1 MKFPN
6 PFDKKYRWILVGGLG
21 VILLIILMGRRG
33 SSGSGQSGIE
43 YVSSGPSENL
53 QLAAMQTGAQLTAQ
67 QNELRALEFQ
77 GGIQLAIQQQAI
89 QGELALA
96 GLDYQARSDAL
107 AAELAAVNSQL
118 TAQQNLAQIEAGV
131 RREETQAYR
140 DVNLASI
147 QSTQDM
153 FAMQIAGAMH
163 ERSVYAD
170 IMNTNALT
178 ARDIEVTR
186 IMADRDVSLES
197 IGANVTL
204 GLDRNAT
211 DLAIARDQG
220 RTQRRGQT
228 TGLIG
233 NIIGGALSIF
243 SDVRVKNYIRQ
254 TGETPDGLPWYEW
267 NISGFTQAGVMAQ
280 EAMEFYPENVSP
292 HYTGLLTVD
301 YGFLGNSGATAD
313 GP

>member
-6 PFDKKYRWILVGGLG
+6 PFDKKYRWILIGGLG
-21 VILLIILMGRRG
+21 VILLLIIFSRRG
-33 SSGSGQSGIE
+33 SSAGGRSGIE
-43 YVSSGPSENL
+43 YVSSGPSEQL
-53 QLAAMQTGAQLTAQ
+53 QLAAMQAGTALSAQ

-77 GGIQLAIQQQAI
+77 GQTQLALNAQAI

-96 GLDYQARSDAL
+96 GMDYNARNEAL
-107 AAELAAVNSQL
+107 AAELAAINAQL
-118 TAQQNLAQIEAGV
+118 TTQQNLATIEAGV
-131 RREETQAYR
+131 RREETQAFR

-147 QSTQDM
+147 ASTQDM
-153 FAMQIAGAMH
+153 FAMQIQGAMH

-170 IMNTNALT
+170 IMNTAALT
-178 ARDIEVTR
+178 ARDVELTR
-186 IMADRDVSLES
+186 LYVGRDVDLAG
-197 IGANVTL
+197 IDANVTL

-211 DLAIARDQG
+211 DLAISRGQQS
-220 RTQRRGQT
+220 TQRRGQT
-228 TGLIG
+228 LGVIG
-233 NIIGGALSIF
+233 SVIGGIASIF

-267 NISGFTQAGVMAQ
+267 SISGFTQAGVMAQ
-280 EAMEFYPENVSP
+280 EAMEFYPQNVSP

-301 YGFLGNSGATAD
+301 YGFLGNTGANAE

>member
-6 PFDKKYRWILVGGLG
+6 PFNKKYRWILIGGLG
-21 VILLIILMGRRG
+21 VILLFILMSRRG
-33 SSGSGQSGIE
+33 SSAGGQVE
-43 YVSSGPSENL
+43 YVSSGPSEQL
-53 QLAAMQTGAQLTAQ
+53 QLAAMQAGTALSAQ

-77 GGIQLAIQQQAI
+77 GQTQLALNAQAI

-96 GLDYQARSDAL
+96 GLDYEARNQAL
-107 AAELAAVNSQL
+107 AAELAAINSQL
-118 TAQQNLAQIEAGV
+118 IAQQNLATIEAGV

-153 FAMQIAGAMH
+153 FAMQIQGAMH

-170 IMNTNALT
+170 IMNTAALT
-178 ARDIEVTR
+178 SRDIELTR
-186 IMADRDVSLES
+186 ILADRDVTLSS
-197 IGANVTL
+197 IDANVTL

-211 DLAIARDQG
+211 DLAISRGQQS
-220 RTQRRGQT
+220 TQRRGQT
-228 TGLIG
+228 LGFVG
-233 NIIGGALSIF
+233 SVIGGIASIF

-254 TGETPDGLPWYEW
+254 TGETPNGLPWYEW

-280 EAMEFYPENVSP
+280 EAMMFYPENVSP

-301 YGFLGNSGATAD
+301 YGFLGDMGANAD

>member
-6 PFDKKYRWILVGGLG
+6 PFDKKYRWILIGGGGL
-21 VILLIILMGRRG
+21 ILLFILMSRRG
-33 SSGSGQSGIE
+33 SSAGGQVE
-43 YVSSGPSENL
+43 YVSSGPSEQL
-53 QLAAMQTGAQLTAQ
+53 QLAAMQAGTTLSAQ
-67 QNELRALEFQ
+67 QNELRALELQ
-77 GGIQLAIQQQAI
+77 GQTQLALNAQAI

-96 GLDYQARSDAL
+96 GMDYNARNQALS
-107 AAELAAVNSQL
+107 AELAAITAQL
-118 TAQQNLAQIEAGV
+118 TTQQNLATIEAGV

-147 QSTQDM
+147 ASTQDM
-153 FAMQIAGAMH
+153 FAMQIQGAMH

-170 IMNTNALT
+170 IMNTAAL
-178 ARDIEVTR
+178 ASRDVELTR
-186 IMADRDVSLES
+186 IYADRDVNLSS
-197 IGANVTL
+197 IDANVTL
-204 GLDRNAT
+204 GLDRSAT
-211 DLAIARDQG
+211 DLAIAREQG

-233 NIIGGALSIF
+233 NIIGGALSLF

-280 EAMEFYPENVSP
+280 EAMEFYPQNVSP

-301 YGFLGNSGATAD
+301 YGFLGDMGANAD